1 VDIWLVGLV
10 IVVVVLAIVIRREP
24 DSLER
29 ALDETKSSSGRAELN
44 NNAER
49 SRNLPP
55 PPTI

>member
-29 ALDETKSSSGRAELN
+29 ALDETKSSSGKAELI

>member
-29 ALDETKSSSGRAELN
+29 ALDETWSSSGRAELT